1 MSARWSLVLTPIVQ
15 TLVSEVIPSCFA
27 NEDWVLAKCRHKHT
41 FRLQMVLDFSPF
53 KSLSYHAMPA
63 ASHMVWLVVVV
74 AVYSALQEDKAT
86 KGCLADCQ
94 LFKMLL
100 RNNRA
105 LGILF
110 VMLMSPARQ

>member
-1 MSARWSLVLTPIVQ
+1 VSAQAYFS
-15 TLVSEVIPSCFA
+15 SS
-27 NEDWVLAKCRHKHT
+27 NG
-41 FRLQMVLDFSPF
+41 FRFLPF
-53 KSLSYHAMPA
+53 QIIELPCH